1 MGNLLFSGLEKMYT
15 TGLTGLERLNN
26 NNNNNKFNI
35 QSLYRPSDNEK
46 DF

>member
-26 NNNNNKFNI
+26 NNNNKFNI

-46 DF
+46 GF

>member
-26 NNNNNKFNI
+26 NNNNKFYI

>member
-15 TGLTGLERLNN
+15 TGLTGLEKLN

>member
-26 NNNNNKFNI
+26 NNNKFNI

>member
-26 NNNNNKFNI
+26 NNNNKLNI

>member
-26 NNNNNKFNI
+26 NNNNKFNI

-46 DF
+46 EF

>member
-1 MGNLLFSGLEKMYT
+1 MGNLLFSGLEKMFT

-26 NNNNNKFNI
+26 NNKKINI

-46 DF
+46 DY

>member
-15 TGLTGLERLNN
+15 TGLTGLEGLN